1 MTADAWTAARPRL
14 VRVAYAILGSVAEA
28 EDVVSECWFR
38 LARAGPV
45 HDVEAWAVVTVT
57 RAATD
62 VLRSARMRRETYP
75 GPWLPEP
82 VVTADPADRITL
94 DERIGYALLVVLE
107 SLTPAERTAWVLHDL
122 FGLPFEE
129 VATVVGRTP
138 AAVRQL
144 AVRARRHVRDRTPR
158 LDIDPDQHRRVVQRF
173 LAAAAGGRLGDLVA
187 MLDPDAVVTSD
198 GGGRTGNARRP
209 VHGAPRAAHFL
220 LALAAKAEPLTP
232 VTVNGLLG
240 MAVHRDG
247 RVDTIIAFTVAA
259 GRIQRVDLIRA
270 PDKLARIQRTE
281 PG

>member
-45 HDVEAWAVVTVT
+45 HDVEAWAVVTVA

-94 DERIGYALLVVLE
+94 DDQVGYALLVVLE
-107 SLTPAERTAWVLHDL
+107 SLTPPERTAWVLHDL
-122 FGLPFEE
+122 FGLTFDE

-144 AVRARRHVRDRTPR
+144 AVRARRHVRARTPR
-158 LDIDPDQHRRVVQRF
+158 HGTDPERHRRVVERF
-173 LAAAAGGRLGDLVA
+173 LAAAAGGGLGDLVA

-198 GGGRTGNARRP
+198 GGGRPKTARRP
-209 VHGAPRAAHFL
+209 VHGADRAARFL

-240 MAVHRDG
+240 MAAHRDG
-247 RVDTIIAFTVAA
+247 RLDTVIAFTVA
-259 GRIQRVDLIRA
+259 GDRIRRIDLIRA
-270 PDKLARIQRTE
+270 PEKLVGLQ
-281 PG
+281 G